1 MNEYNINEH
10 IVKKLKSPFGGSER
24 KRCVILDDGH
34 MYLLKLPDPTREVH
48 RTLSYINNAISEYIG
63 CKVFESVGLPVQQV
77 FLGEFTDE
85 NRYGECKSYIGCAC
99 RNIVPA
105 GFFLSDADKASLGS
119 DVDPKAAE
127 LPSFATLEMI
137 AKQDDG
143 ISREELFQF
152 YCNQFVVDAL
162 IGNPDRHNGNWGFL
176 TGAAAPDQIAPV
188 YDCGS
193 SLCPLYTDEELS
205 SAIVNNNTANALSA
219 IRDENGKNIVYKD
232 YLLSG
237 KNEDVNAA
245 LLRIVPRINIGE
257 ICRIVNET
265 PYISDKRKGFYKEF
279 LTERYTKVLLPALE
293 KVLAP
298 GEMVVDETIS
308 DKEVY
313 EFHKWCVKPFGE
325 IGVGHSKE
333 MCVNGEVLF
342 AQRVTNKLVMLV
354 NPKTH
359 EAEAIFSVRSSN
371 RDVRKTMAVLRGI
384 FGEHVDV
391 ECDSLDGRICA
402 AKNAAERTGGICVGN
417 LSKDDGPNKD

>member
-24 KRCVILDDGH
+24 KRCVILDDGY

-63 CKVFESVGLPVQQV
+63 CKVFESVGLPVQHV
-77 FLGEFTDE
+77 FLCEFTDE
-85 NRYGECKSYIGCAC
+85 NRHGELRTYIGCAC
-99 RNIVPA
+99 RNIVPE

-143 ISREELFQF
+143 IPRDELVQF

-176 TGAAAPDQIAPV
+176 TGATAPDQIAPV

-205 SAIVNNNTANALSA
+205 STIVNNNVANALSA

-232 YLLSG
+232 YLMAG
-237 KNEDVNAA
+237 KNADVNAA
-245 LLRIVPRINIGE
+245 LLRIVPRINMDE
-257 ICRIVNET
+257 ICRIVDET
-265 PYISDKRKGFYKEF
+265 PYISDKRKGFYKNL

-313 EFHKWCVKPFGE
+313 EFYKWCIKPFAEIE
-325 IGVGHSKE
+325 IGDCRE
-333 MCVNGEVLF
+333 MCVNGETVI
-342 AQRVTNKLVMLV
+342 AKRVTNKQVLLV
-354 NPKTH
+354 NPNSF

-371 RDVRKTMAVLRGI
+371 RDVRKSMVVLQGI
-384 FGEHVDV
+384 YGEHVDV
-391 ECDSLDGRICA
+391 ECNSLDGRICA
-402 AKNAAERTGGICVGN
+402 AKNAAERAGGICVGSLTKN
-417 LSKDDGPNKD
+417 DGFGKD